1 MSPDLVDIIKQ
12 NCFPMAPQPTGVRPV
27 LNPIPGVKAVLFDI
41 YGTMLI
47 SGAGDITLQA
57 ETSSELAFQTAL
69 LNCGLPAEV
78 AATASVTL
86 LKSTIDEHK
95 AIARKGG
102 CESPEVNIV
111 NVWSDVLRTIS
122 QLSGFPASGV
132 DTSRLA
138 IEYEVRANPVWPMP
152 GLEACL
158 SDLRERGLALGV
170 ISNAQEMTPALF
182 PALLAATLDEL
193 GFHRDLQ
200 FYSWQYE
207 ESKPG
212 SRMFNA
218 AVARLKDRKVSPSET
233 LFIGNDMLN
242 DIWAAAESGFR
253 TVLFAGDR
261 RSLRLRDQVAK
272 CRSCRPDAVI
282 TELVD
287 LRRCLAFPSE

>member
-12 NCFPMAPQPTGVRPV
+12 NCSPMAPQPTGVQPV

-57 ETSSELAFQTAL
+57 ETSSDLAFQTAL
-69 LNCGLPAEV
+69 INSGLPAEV
-78 AATASVTL
+78 AATANVKL

-102 CESPEVNIV
+102 RESPEVNIV
-111 NVWSDVLRTIS
+111 NVWSDVLRTLS
-122 QLSGFPASGV
+122 QLSGFPSSGL
-132 DTSRLA
+132 DTRRLA
-138 IEYEVRANPVWPMP
+138 VEYEVRANPVWPMP
-152 GLEACL
+152 GLEVCV
-158 SDLRERGLALGV
+158 SDLRERGLVLGV

-182 PALLAATLDEL
+182 PALLGTELDEL
-193 GFHRDLQ
+193 GFVRDLQ
-200 FYSWQYE
+200 FFSWQYE

-212 SRMFNA
+212 PRMFEA
-218 AVARLKDRKVSPSET
+218 AIAGLQDRQISPSET

-242 DIWAAAESGFR
+242 DVWAAAESGFR

-261 RSLRLRDQVAK
+261 RSLRLRDKVSK
-272 CRSCRPDAVI
+272 CSACRPDAII
-282 TELVD
+282 TELVE
-287 LRRCLAFPSE
+287 LRRCLESPSE